1 MLNALKTKLFQQ
13 IKAVFFFFGPLI
25 SVESHGALF
34 WVVLSGNADQNNDF
48 VYVDN
53 PDSP

>member
-1 MLNALKTKLFQQ
+1 MLSALKTKLFQQ
-13 IKAVFFFFGPLI
+13 IKAFFFGPLI

-34 WVVLSGNADQNNDF
+34 WVILSGNADQKNDF
-48 VYVDN
+48 VYVDT